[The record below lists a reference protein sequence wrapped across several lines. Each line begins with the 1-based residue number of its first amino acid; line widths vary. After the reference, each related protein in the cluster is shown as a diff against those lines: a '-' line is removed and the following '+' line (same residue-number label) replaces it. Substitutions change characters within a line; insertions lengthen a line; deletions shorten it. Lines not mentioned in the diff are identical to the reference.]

1 MRDESSKRRAFAARG
16 RHQLFWFIGLLIFVI
31 VVSVHDAGLLVLN
44 QELIVEYERNPIGA
58 WLIAHNAGSVWL
70 FVYLKLIG
78 TGLVS
83 AILAGLYEQVQSTA
97 CAIVGVLALVQ
108 GALLIY
114 LYAA

>member
-1 MRDESSKRRAFAARG
+1 MFDESSERHAFAAHA
-16 RHQLFWFIGLLIFVI
+16 RHRHFWFICLLIFVI
-31 VVSVHDAGLLVLN
+31 VVSIHDAGLLVLN

-58 WLIAHNAGSVWL
+58 WLIASNAGSVWL

-97 CAIVGVLALVQ
+97 CTVVGVLALIQ
-108 GALLIY
+108 GTLLIY